1 MIWKFSMGGTEQAHS
16 NVILISVDDLIS
28 LKSSDTLNPQ
38 QQQNNTFVN
47 KMLASKMT
55 FYRFTKSNIQL
66 RLRANRQWK
75 SYRFTKYSVLT
86 GWRKSN
92 HNEKVMQIQKIS
104 RYTCIQ
110 RETNSLEKHKIKFD
124 RKIPIYS

>member
-1 MIWKFSMGGTEQAHS
+1 MGGTEQAHS

-66 RLRANRQWK
+66 RLRANRQ
-75 SYRFTKYSVLT
+75 
-86 GWRKSN
+86 
-92 HNEKVMQIQKIS
+92 
-104 RYTCIQ
+104 
-110 RETNSLEKHKIKFD
+110 
-124 RKIPIYS
+124 